1 MRDSRVPETAH
12 EVALRALRHRDLSVH
27 ELEQRLR
34 ARGFGEIERDEAIDA
49 LVRTGIV
56 DDARFAESRARTLAG
71 RGAGDAL
78 IRHTLAGAGVETEI
92 VDAALATVEPE
103 DERARTIV
111 RQRGPGAK
119 TARYLAGKGF
129 ADEVVAGVVAFGS
142 DEKLG

>member
-1 MRDSRVPETAH
+1 MRDPETAH
-12 EVALRALRHRDLSVH
+12 EVALRALRHRDLSVR
-27 ELEQRLR
+27 ELEERLR
-34 ARGFGEIERDEAIDA
+34 TRGFGEVERDEAIDA

-78 IRHTLAGAGVETEI
+78 IRHTLAGAGVEAEI
-92 VDAALATVEPE
+92 VAAALATLEPE

-111 RQRGPGAK
+111 LRRGPGAK

-129 ADEVVAGVVAFGS
+129 ADEVVAGVVALRS
-142 DEKLG
+142 DEELG